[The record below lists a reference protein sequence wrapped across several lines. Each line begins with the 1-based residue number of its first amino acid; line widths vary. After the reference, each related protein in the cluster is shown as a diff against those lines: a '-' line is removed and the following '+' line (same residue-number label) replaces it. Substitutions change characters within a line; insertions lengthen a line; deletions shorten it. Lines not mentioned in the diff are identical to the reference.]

1 MGDEQLSEE
10 KIKGQVKL
18 VKVDDIDTD
27 QIFHQSLLT
36 IHDPEEIKP
45 NIFGNLPGYQSFG
58 KENNENKIMIVG
70 KNFGKGSTRQ
80 QAVTGFLAHKIK
92 AIIGESFGP
101 IYYSNA
107 VNAGLL
113 LIEAPG
119 ILEFKIDDNDTLEID
134 LRNAM
139 ISNENKGT
147 AMKCKPIPKP
157 VIDIM
162 KAGGLLELGEKKDF

>member
-1 MGDEQLSEE
+1 MGKE
-10 KIKGQVKL
+10 KISGKAKL

-36 IHDPEEIKP
+36 IHDPQEIKQH
-45 NIFGNLPGYQSFG
+45 IFGNLEGYENFA
-58 KENNENKIMIVG
+58 KENHENRILVVG

-92 AIIGESFGP
+92 AIIGVSFGP

-113 LIEAPG
+113 LVEAPG
-119 ILEFKIDDNDTLEID
+119 ILEFLIDDFDVLEID
-134 LRNAM
+134 VKKATILNVDKG
-139 ISNENKGT
+139 NEI
-147 AMKCKPIPKP
+147 KCNPIPKP
-157 VIDIM
+157 ALDIM
-162 KAGGLLELGEKKDF
+162 EAGGLLKLGDKM

>member
-1 MGDEQLSEE
+1 MGID
-10 KIKGQVKL
+10 KINGKAKL

-36 IHDPEEIKP
+36 IHDPQEIKP
-45 NIFGNLPGYQSFG
+45 HIFGNLEGYENFA
-58 KENNENKIMIVG
+58 KENHENKILVVG
-70 KNFGKGSTRQ
+70 RNFGKGSTRQ

-113 LIEAPG
+113 LVETPD
-119 ILEFKIDDNDTLEID
+119 ILEFLIDNDDVIEID
-134 LRNAM
+134 VKKSIILNVDKG
-139 ISNENKGT
+139 NEI
-147 AMKCKPIPKP
+147 KCNSIPKP
-157 VIDIM
+157 ALDIM
-162 KAGGLLELGEKKDF
+162 EAGGLLKLGDKM

>member
-1 MGDEQLSEE
+1 MGIE
-10 KIKGQVKL
+10 KISGKAKL

-36 IHDPEEIKP
+36 IHDPQEIKP
-45 NIFGNLPGYQSFG
+45 HIFGNLEGYENFA
-58 KENNENKIMIVG
+58 KENHENKILVVG

-80 QAVTGFLAHKIK
+80 QAVTGFLAHKFK

-113 LIEAPG
+113 LVEVLG
-119 ILEFKIDDNDTLEID
+119 ILEFLIDDFDVLEID
-134 LRNAM
+134 VKKSIILNVD
-139 ISNENKGT
+139 KGIEI
-147 AMKCKPIPKP
+147 KCDPIPKP
-157 VIDIM
+157 ALDIM
-162 KAGGLLELGEKKDF
+162 EAGGLLKLGDKM

>member
-1 MGDEQLSEE
+1 MVVEIISG
-10 KIKGQVKL
+10 K
-18 VKVDDIDTD
+18 VKVIKIDDIDTD

-36 IHDPEEIKP
+36 LHDPQEIKP
-45 NIFGNLPGYQSFG
+45 HIFGNLNGFENFG
-58 KENNENKIMIVG
+58 KENHENKIIVVG

-119 ILEFKIDDNDTLEID
+119 ITDFLIDDYDTLEID
-134 LRNAM
+134 VEKSIIL
-139 ISNENKGT
+139 NKDKGKEL
-147 AMKCKPIPKP
+147 KCNFIPKP
-157 VIDIM
+157 ALDIM
-162 KAGGLLELGEKKDF
+162 EAGGLLKLGKRM